1 MRTALESAITKLRE
15 YYAKTDD
22 PALGDIYAHGTIL
35 APEHKLQFFSGPDWK
50 DKDYASLYLETFKDR
65 MKLYQTEGHII
76 SKPQASAQT
85 EFDQMIRRNPQP
97 TQDQDEL
104 TRFLQGGKL
113 LFSLFS
119 HFSLTFL
126 PFHLI
131 CVRPPLFTP
140 NRLPI

>member
-1 MRTALESAITKLRE
+1 MRIALESSITKLRE

-35 APEHKLQFFSGPDWK
+35 APEHKLQFFSALDWK
-50 DKDYASLYLETFKDR
+50 DKDKDKDYPSLYLESFKAR
-65 MKLYQTEGHII
+65 MKLYHTEGHMI
-76 SKPQASAQT
+76 SKPQASART
-85 EFDQMIRRNPQP
+85 EFDQMIRRNPRS

-119 HFSLTFL
+119 HFCL
-126 PFHLI
+126 PFL
-131 CVRPPLFTP
+131 V
-140 NRLPI
+140 